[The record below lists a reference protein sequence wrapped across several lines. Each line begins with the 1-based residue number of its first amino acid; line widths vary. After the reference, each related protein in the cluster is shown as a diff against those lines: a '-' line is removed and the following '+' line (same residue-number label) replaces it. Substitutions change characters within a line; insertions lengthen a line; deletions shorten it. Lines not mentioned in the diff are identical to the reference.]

1 MTLKNKLIS
10 LFSAFVLVVS
20 IMIIGIY
27 AANNVTVNM
36 GGNITFEATD
46 VYAKVTGTIS
56 GAQYCL

>member
-27 AANNVTVNM
+27 AANNVPVNM
-36 GGNITFEATD
+36 GGNITFDASD

-56 GAQYCL
+56 GAHYCL